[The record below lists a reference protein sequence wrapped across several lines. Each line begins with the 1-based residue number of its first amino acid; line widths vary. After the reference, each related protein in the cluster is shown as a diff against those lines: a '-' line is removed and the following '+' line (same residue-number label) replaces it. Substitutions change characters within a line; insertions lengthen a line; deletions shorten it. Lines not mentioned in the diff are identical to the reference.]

1 VGNHKVFLKNQRRK
15 NMEKYCFICGKEL
28 GQFSF
33 VVIIEV
39 GEEVEIVDVCEGC
52 GYTITKEKGC

>member
-1 VGNHKVFLKNQRRK
+1 
-15 NMEKYCFICGKEL
+15 MESYCFICGKEL

-39 GEEVEIVDVCEGC
+39 GKEVEIVGICEDC
-52 GYTITKEKGC
+52 GYTIAKERRC

>member
-1 VGNHKVFLKNQRRK
+1 
-15 NMEKYCFICGKEL
+15 MEKYCFICGKEL